1 MNCPFA
7 FIGNMSPAAIIL
19 IVLLVVLLFGGS
31 KLPELARGLGKARRE
46 FKRASDEIE
55 DEMRSAIEEDE
66 RKEAR
71 RRIMEEE
78 ERSRIRSQ
86 VEAEERAKIEAERSK
101 ENN

>member
-1 MNCPFA
+1 MNFPFA
-7 FIGNMSPAAIIL
+7 FIGNMSPMAIVL

-78 ERSRIRSQ
+78 ERSRIRAQ

>member
-1 MNCPFA
+1 MNFPFA